1 MDLISGAVRAGG
13 PLVGLNPPTA
23 DTLTWNWPDTPAL
36 IAGTIV
42 IALVARFVIHRTIDK
57 VVSSAIART
66 RPRDRDRTGAARAG
80 LALAQVAGF
89 GGERQSQR
97 TATLGSLLRSIT
109 TFVIATIAILMV
121 MSLVGL
127 PLAPLLASAGVGGV
141 ALGIGA
147 QSLVKDFLAGIC
159 MIVEDQFGVGDV
171 IDTGEVTGTVEEVS
185 LRVTRLRDANGVV
198 WYVRNGEV
206 VRIANSS
213 QGWGTAIV
221 DLPVAYDEEAA
232 KVVDILQAAVTSFA
246 AEERWSQ
253 MLLDPPHVAGV
264 EAISGG
270 SMVLRVIA
278 KCTPS
283 EKLTVQRELRERCKD
298 ALDAAGVR
306 GPRPIYGPPPSPPN
320 TAAGSTVPPAPTD

>member
-1 MDLISGAVRAGG
+1 MDPLAGAGRTSASLI
-13 PLVGLNPPTA
+13 GLAAPTSY
-23 DTLTWNWPDTPAL
+23 TLTWNWPDTPAL

-42 IALVARFVIHRTIDK
+42 IALLARFVIHRTIDK

-66 RPRDRDRTGAARAG
+66 RTRDRAGRAS
-80 LALAQVAGF
+80 LALAQVAGL

-159 MIVEDQFGVGDV
+159 MIVEDQYGVGDV

-185 LRVTRLRDANGVV
+185 LRVTRLRDASGVV

-232 KVVDILQAAVTSFA
+232 KVVEILQAAVTAFA
-246 AEERWSQ
+246 ADERWAPE
-253 MLLDPPHVAGV
+253 LLEAPQVAGV

-283 EKLTVQRELRERCKD
+283 EKLAVQRELRERCKD

-320 TAAGSTVPPAPTD
+320 TAGSTIPPAPTD